1 MTLAKVVKL
10 WHRCKILRLISHIF
24 RPFAPLIAEKAVNS
38 PNDMEG
44 LLQYIWQHRL
54 WLSEDM
60 VTNDGRRVRVIDP
73 GLLNTDA
80 GPDFFN
86 AKVEID
92 GHLWVGNVEI
102 HVRASDWKRHHHDE
116 DPAYDSVILHVVEKD
131 DAPVQRINGEL
142 IPQVE
147 LRVSPRFNECYDR
160 LVNAKVEL
168 PCAARLKEVP
178 PLTVTEWIEAL
189 AFERLHG
196 KVDRV
201 RELYDRYNGSWQDIC
216 YVLLARTLGFGI
228 NNDAFER
235 LARVTPLRLLHK
247 HSDSILQ
254 VEALLFGQAGLL
266 NGAHDS
272 ETYYQQLTR
281 EYAFLANKF
290 SLRPIEGTAWR
301 LFRSRPQNFP
311 YRRIAL
317 LAQFVHGGFN
327 LMNDILNIE
336 DTKALRQLF
345 DLELSGYWTTHFS
358 FGKPSPSAGHALS
371 GSSID
376 IVLINTVAPL
386 YYAYG
391 ELTDD
396 YRMTDRA
403 IALLEDIRPEHN
415 SIVTMFKAA
424 GIKCDNALTSQA
436 LIQLR
441 RNYCE
446 ARKCIYCRLGHR
458 LLATDARQA

>member
-1 MTLAKVVKL
+1 M
-10 WHRCKILRLISHIF
+10 
-24 RPFAPLIAEKAVNS
+24 EK
-38 PNDMEG
+38 
-44 LLQYIWQHRL
+44 LLQYIWQHKL

-60 VTNDGRRVRVIDP
+60 VTNDGRRVRVIDT

-92 GHLWVGNVEI
+92 GHLWAGNVEI
-102 HVRASDWKRHHHDE
+102 HTRASDWHRHHHDE
-116 DPAYDSVILHVVEKD
+116 DQAYDNVILHVVEKD
-131 DAPVQRINGEL
+131 DAPVYRTDGEL
-142 IPQVE
+142 IPQVV
-147 LRVSPRFNECYDR
+147 LQVSPRFNESYDR
-160 LVNAKVEL
+160 LVNAQVEL

-178 PLTVTEWIEAL
+178 ALTITEWIEAL
-189 AFERLHG
+189 AFERLHS

-201 RELYDRYNGSWQDIC
+201 QELYDRYHGSWEDIC
-216 YVLLARTLGFGI
+216 YVMLARTLGFGI

-247 HSDSILQ
+247 HNDSILQ

-266 NGAHDS
+266 NGAHRD
-272 ETYYQQLTR
+272 ETYCQQLMR
-281 EYAFLANKF
+281 EYTFLANKF

-317 LAQFVHGGFN
+317 LAQFVQGGFN
-327 LMNDILNIE
+327 LMNDILHAN
-336 DTKALRQLF
+336 DTQTLRQLF
-345 DLELSGYWTTHFS
+345 DIELSGYWTTHYS
-358 FGKPSPSAGHALS
+358 FGKPSPNAGRALS
-371 GSSID
+371 HNSID

-396 YRMTDRA
+396 YAMTDRA
-403 IALLEDIRPEHN
+403 VALLEDLRPEQN
-415 SIVTMFKAA
+415 SIVASFQRA

-458 LLATDARQA
+458 LLAIDAKASH